1 MIRCWPKRSAMV
13 TTNQLHLQ
21 PTLQMQL
28 PGHGKIWTSALNG
41 HIPPEAQGLSQKV
54 MAEIAFAGRKEIRMH
69 LDHMSGF
76 RPLKSGRSLFG
87 LGYKCPEYTPLFVAS
102 WYSGM
107 GSPRRSARCFMS

>member
-1 MIRCWPKRSAMV
+1 MAFLPTCTRLICFLELQ
-13 TTNQLHLQ
+13 QLFLAAS
-21 PTLQMQL
+21 L
-28 PGHGKIWTSALNG
+28 GS
-41 HIPPEAQGLSQKV
+41 SQNLRPA
-54 MAEIAFAGRKEIRMH
+54 MAEIAFARRKEIRLH

-87 LGYKCPEYTPLFVAS
+87 LGYKCPEYTPLFVAG